1 MKINRQSI
9 LFIILLGIAILSFLL
24 FPNFERENFD
34 PNKIEDISSGSIS
47 SSTSTTIIENN
58 QTQESSDEN
67 QTPNETFETSIYDTL
82 LTNNTTNNID
92 DIFTTYLVIGSDERT
107 LNSSESRGFVQ
118 GSRADV
124 IMLVLMDQN
133 SIPTLVSIPRDLLIK
148 DPCTQNIQRINSS
161 YISNECGSSAENL
174 SAALL
179 NITGLGVDHFVKF
192 SFEGF
197 ENIIDSF
204 GGIDICVNETQ
215 REGYSFEIQEG
226 CNLLNGEITL
236 NWVVSRNTEVLD
248 GEKLL
253 DENGNDIS
261 NWKPMKGVSDLTRIK
276 KQQKVI
282 IEVMKN
288 INDFDSLNS
297 FFKFVNA
304 LEDTFTIDNNISL
317 IQATELVWSFR
328 NLEFDSVVRLTV
340 PTFNYETENNAQVLI
355 LEDNFYNFLKSNDL
369 LK

>member
-9 LFIILLGIAILSFLL
+9 LFFILLGVAVVSFLL
-24 FPNFERENFD
+24 FPNFEREDFD
-34 PNKIEDISSGSIS
+34 PNKIESISSGSIS

-58 QTQESSDEN
+58 QTQESSGEN
-67 QTPNETFETSIYDTL
+67 NIPNETFESSIYDTL
-82 LTNNTTNNID
+82 LTNNSTNNID
-92 DIFTTYLVIGSDERT
+92 NFFTTYLVIGSDERS
-107 LNSSESRGFVQ
+107 LNSSESRGFVE

-124 IMLVLMDQN
+124 IMLVLIDQN

-148 DPCTQNIQRINSS
+148 DPCTQKIQRINSS

-197 ENIIDSF
+197 EKIIDSF
-204 GGIDICVNETQ
+204 GGINICVNETQ
-215 REGYSFEIQEG
+215 REGYSFEIQKG
-226 CNLLNGEITL
+226 CNLLSGDIAL

-248 GEKLL
+248 GEKLV
-253 DENGNDIS
+253 DENGSDIS
-261 NWKPMKGVSDLTRIK
+261 NWKPMKGVSDLTRIQ
-276 KQQKVI
+276 KQQKVV

-304 LEDTFTIDNNISL
+304 LEDTFIIDNNISL
-317 IQATELVWSFR
+317 IQASELVWSFR
-328 NLEFDSVVRLTV
+328 NLEFDSLVRLTV
-340 PTFNYETENNAQVLI
+340 PTFNYITEDMAQVLI
-355 LEDNFYNFLKSNDL
+355 LEDSFYNFLKSNEL